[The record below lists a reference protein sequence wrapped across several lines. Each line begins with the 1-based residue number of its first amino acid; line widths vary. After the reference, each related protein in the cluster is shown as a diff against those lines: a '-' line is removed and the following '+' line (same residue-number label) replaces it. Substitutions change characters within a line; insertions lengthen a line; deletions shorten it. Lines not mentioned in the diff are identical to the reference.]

1 MAQQC
6 FWSPFMFCRF
16 RYSLVSCRVLI
27 ASVIRESVNF
37 FCKQTPALRNTFH
50 HNFCMQM
57 DSGNVFCY
65 SIRGL
70 LQIPTVVVKSWQ
82 QVTLHLNYYL

>member
-37 FCKQTPALRNTFH
+37 FCKQTPPLHKIFH
-50 HNFCMQM
+50 YNFCMKM
-57 DSGNVFCY
+57 DSGNVVCY
-65 SIRGL
+65 SICGL
-70 LQIPTVVVKSWQ
+70 LQILTVVVKSWQ